1 MFVMSAEEDI
11 GLVQYDLGVWLN
23 CLCLTLKM
31 LEDYVRL
38 YPEAQK
44 HTPTSFLSRKVI
56 FSQQD
61 SLIKAAKLAIL
72 DVVRRFEK
80 HLNHTGLNQETADMC
95 QRVLEL
101 EGFL

>member
-1 MFVMSAEEDI
+1 MSAEEDI
-11 GLVQYDLGVWLN
+11 GLVQYDLGIWLN
-23 CLCLTLKM
+23 CLCLTLKL

-38 YPEAQK
+38 FPEAQK
-44 HTPTSFLSRKVI
+44 HIPTSFLSRKVI
-56 FSQQD
+56 FSPQD
-61 SLIKAAKLAIL
+61 ALIKATKLAIS

-80 HLNHTGLNQETADMC
+80 HLNHTGLNQVTADMC

>member
-23 CLCLTLKM
+23 CLCLTLKT

-38 YPEAQK
+38 YPEFRK
-44 HTPTSFLSRKVI
+44 HTPTSFLPRKII
-56 FSQQD
+56 FSEQD
-61 SLIKAAKLAIL
+61 GLIKAIKLAIS

>member
-1 MFVMSAEEDI
+1 MSADEDI

-38 YPEAQK
+38 YPEALT
-44 HTPTSFLSRKVI
+44 HTPRSFLSRKVI
-56 FSQQD
+56 FSEQD
-61 SLIKAAKLAIL
+61 ALIKTIKLAIA

-80 HLNHTGLNQETADMC
+80 HLNHTGLNQETADIC